1 MWAKDRMTAGVG
13 WLLRSRLRLLVAT
26 LLLLSSAWLGWM
38 VLERVQVYR
47 LRARAE
53 SVMAAFDF
61 KGALADIEAAIDWR
75 PDEAGLWLLASQAA
89 RRDGSLDAAARFLKQ
104 YRRLAGSTPEGRL
117 EGALLEAQRGDIES
131 HVDELLPKVDAGHPA
146 AEQIL
151 EAFTV
156 GAVEVY
162 RFDQAGFWIHHLL
175 EKFPRNPVGRLTRAR
190 MDDVMNKKERAL
202 ETCRAL
208 VEDFPENYGAR
219 LLLAGLTV
227 RAQKYGEA
235 SSLYEKLLVDN
246 PGDLKG
252 QLGWV
257 KCLTLMGENERA
269 EALAMEMV
277 RDHPE
282 SADALLEASRLVQG
296 SGKTEK
302 AAEMLEKAVQL
313 SPNDHEI
320 HYQLSLCLE
329 RLGRKEEARR
339 HLELF
344 RKIEADM
351 VRLDTLLKEVVNT
364 PRDPRPRL
372 EAGKICLRNG
382 QPDEGIRW
390 LQGAL
395 EIAPNDAATHAAL
408 ADFYL
413 ALGDENLA
421 NFHRQRA
428 R

>member
-1 MWAKDRMTAGVG
+1 MSALDRMTNALG
-13 WLLRSRLRLLVAT
+13 WLLQSRLRLLLAM
-26 LLLLSSAWLGWM
+26 LLVLSSAWLGWM

-53 SVMAAFDF
+53 SVMGAFDF
-61 KGALADIEAAIDWR
+61 KGALSDIEAAIYWR
-75 PDEAGLWLLASQAA
+75 PGEAGLWLLGSQAA
-89 RRDGSLDAAARFLKQ
+89 RRDGNLDEAARFLKE

-117 EGALLEAQRGDIES
+117 ESALLEAQKGDIET
-131 HVDELLPKVDAGHPA
+131 HVYELLPKVDAGHPA

-175 EKFPRNPVGRLTRAR
+175 EKFPRNPVGRLTKAR

-208 VEDFPENYGAR
+208 VEDFPDNYGAR

-227 RAQKYGEA
+227 RAQKYQDA
-235 SSLYEKLLVDN
+235 SQVYQSLLNDH
-246 PGDLKG
+246 PGDLKSK
-252 QLGWV
+252 LGLV
-257 KCLTLMGENERA
+257 KCLTLMGENEKA
-269 EALAMEMV
+269 ENLANQMAQ
-277 RDHPE
+277 DHPE
-282 SADALLEASRLVQG
+282 SGDALLEASRLAQG
-296 SGKTEK
+296 SGKMEM
-302 AAEMLEKAVQL
+302 AAEMLEKAAQL

-329 RLGRKEEARR
+329 RLGRKEEARH

-344 RKIEADM
+344 RKVEAEM
-351 VRLDTLLKEVVNT
+351 VRLDTLLKEVVNN
-364 PRDPRPRL
+364 PKDPKPRL

-395 EIAPNDAATHAAL
+395 EIAPNDASTHAAL
-408 ADFYL
+408 ADFYQSV
-413 ALGDENLA
+413 GDENLA

>member
-1 MWAKDRMTAGVG
+1 MSGLDRATNAMKWLAG
-13 WLLRSRLRLLVAT
+13 SRLRLLVTT
-26 LLLLSSAWLGWM
+26 LVVLCIGWAVWM
-38 VLERVQVYR
+38 FVEQSQVRRYR
-47 LRARAE
+47 GRAE
-53 SVMAAFDF
+53 SALAAFDF
-61 KGALADIEAAIDWR
+61 KGALTEVQRAISWRAGEAD
-75 PDEAGLWLLASQAA
+75 LWLLGSQAA
-89 RRDGSLDAAARFLKQ
+89 RREGNLDEAAQFLKE

-117 EGALLEAQRGDIES
+117 ESALLEAQKGDIES
-131 HVDELLPKVDAGHPA
+131 HVYELLPKVDAGHPA

-175 EKFPRNPVGRLTRAR
+175 EKFPRNPVGRLTQAR
-190 MDDVMNKKERAL
+190 MDDVMNKKARAL

-235 SSLYEKLLVDN
+235 AEIYEKLLADQ
-246 PGDLKG
+246 PGDLKA
-252 QLGWV
+252 QLGFV

-269 EALAMEMV
+269 ENLANQMAQ
-277 RDHPE
+277 DHPE
-282 SADALLEASRLVQG
+282 SGDALLEASRLAQG
-296 SGKTEK
+296 SGQMEK
-302 AAEMLEKAVQL
+302 AAEMLEKAVRL
-313 SPNDHEI
+313 APNDHEI
-320 HYQLSLCLE
+320 QYQLSLCLE
-329 RLGRKEEARR
+329 RLGRKEEARQ
-339 HLELF
+339 HLEAF
-344 RKIEADM
+344 RKVEADM
-351 VRLDTLLKEVVNT
+351 VRLDTLLKEVVNN

-372 EAGKICLRNG
+372 EAGNICLRNG

-408 ADFYL
+408 ANFYQS
-413 ALGDENLA
+413 LGDENLA
-421 NFHRQRA
+421 NYHRQRV